1 MISRRS
7 FVSAGAATVI
17 GSTFGPGMAFA
28 KAPTDKRFVF
38 IIQRG
43 AADGLGTVAPVG
55 DPAFVGQRGVLA
67 EEFADAPRL
76 DSLFALHPRLATLA
90 SLYDEGQAL
99 FVHAT
104 ASAYRD
110 RSHFAGQ
117 NVLES
122 GGSRAY
128 ALHDGWMNRM
138 LALLPADDARGIAL
152 AASVP
157 LAMRGAISVAS
168 YAPSNFPD
176 ASDDLMT
183 RVGMLYAED
192 AELDA
197 AWRQAIA
204 TQAVAGDASG
214 RRNAQATGELA
225 ARLLADPAGSRIAM
239 IETGGWDTH
248 AQQRG
253 RLGAQLGNLD
263 QLIGALRD
271 RLGPVWEDTL
281 IVVATE
287 FGRTVRVNGTGGTD
301 HGTASC
307 AMLLG
312 GKVAGGR
319 VIADWPGLSDG
330 ALYEN
335 RDLRPTTDLAAIL
348 TGTVSA
354 HYGVDPARAMR
365 AMFPDTR
372 PGRVVEGLM
381 RG

>member
-1 MISRRS
+1 MISRRN
-7 FVSAGAATVI
+7 FVSAGAATML
-17 GSTFGPGMAFA
+17 GSTLGARMAFA
-28 KAPTDKRFVF
+28 AAPTDKRFVF

-55 DPAFVGQRGVLA
+55 DPAFVRQRGVLA
-67 EEFADAPRL
+67 EDFADAPRL
-76 DSLFALHPRLATLA
+76 DTLFALHPQLAA
-90 SLYDEGQAL
+90 VGSLYEAGQAL
-99 FVHAT
+99 FVHAA

-110 RSHFAGQ
+110 RSHFDGQ
-117 NVLES
+117 NVLET

-138 LALLPADDARGIAL
+138 LSLLPANDARGIAV

-157 LAMRGAISVAS
+157 LAMRGPVSVAS
-168 YAPSNFPD
+168 YAPSNLPD
-176 ASDDLMT
+176 ASEDLMT
-183 RVGMLYAED
+183 RVGMLYAGD
-192 AELDA
+192 VELDA
-197 AWRQAIA
+197 AWRQATA
-204 TQAVAGDASG
+204 TRAVAGDAG
-214 RRNAQATGELA
+214 ARRNAQATGELA
-225 ARLLADPAGSRIAM
+225 ARLLADPGGSRVAM

-263 QLIGALRD
+263 RLIGALRD
-271 RLGPVWEDTL
+271 GLGPLWDDTL
-281 IVVATE
+281 VVVATE

-312 GKVAGGR
+312 GGVAGGR
-319 VIADWPGLSDG
+319 VLADWPGLSDG
-330 ALYEN
+330 ALHEN
-335 RDLRPTTDLAAIL
+335 RDLRPTTDLATIL

-354 HYGVDPARAMR
+354 HYRVDPALAMR
-365 AMFPDTR
+365 AMFPDAR
-372 PGRVVEGLM
+372 SGPAVEGLM